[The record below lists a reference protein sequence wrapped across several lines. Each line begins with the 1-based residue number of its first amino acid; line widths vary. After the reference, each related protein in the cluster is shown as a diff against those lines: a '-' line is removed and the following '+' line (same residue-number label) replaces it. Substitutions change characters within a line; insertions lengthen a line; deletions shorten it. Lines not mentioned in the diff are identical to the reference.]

1 MCTCCRFNFL
11 VEMPK
16 SKTNWS
22 MYIEIV
28 LMESDTQNDKKKIA
42 SSFMVDCSMV
52 VPIYGKYHAWKLY
65 NVEQKV
71 DNKFNKTIRF

>member
-1 MCTCCRFNFL
+1 MLSFQLPRWNAEIENKLEYVHRNSADGKCH
-11 VEMPK
+11 
-16 SKTNWS
+16 SKW
-22 MYIEIV
+22 
-28 LMESDTQNDKKKIA
+28 QKKIA

>member
-1 MCTCCRFNFL
+1 
-11 VEMPK
+11 
-16 SKTNWS
+16 